1 MTITENT
8 ILIDILKE
16 YPALEPKLLALDPRF
31 RIISTGI
38 GKHLMKK
45 NTIKSASKIVGV
57 PVPDILRELNK
68 MIESLDKTEA

>member
-1 MTITENT
+1 MKITENT
-8 ILIDILKE
+8 VLSEILKE

-31 RIISTGI
+31 RVISTGI
-38 GKHLMKK
+38 GKHLLKK